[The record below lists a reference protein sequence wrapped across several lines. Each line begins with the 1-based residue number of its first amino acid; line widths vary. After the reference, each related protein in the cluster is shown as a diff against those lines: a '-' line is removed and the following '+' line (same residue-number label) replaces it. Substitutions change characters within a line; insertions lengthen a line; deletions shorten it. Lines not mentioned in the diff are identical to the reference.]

1 MCVLRVGGG
10 ASNLYVGASEV
21 RRVLEARRGAAG
33 AFGSDFGGEASSG
46 RGAKKRLCRTS
57 RVCTVSRGLRRRT
70 AGDSDCEREATS
82 DGVSRDGA
90 VVAIVSVFDTPLLP
104 RLIFFPIH
112 FWSPIAYPRTH
123 TYLKRRLGC
132 KSEKAKQ
139 IFWLHLNQDDDLNS
153 AGKMV
158 ACYVVPYPKPPNFA
172 VDNGLLTLFSGVNEA
187 LHGDCTDSDYWD
199 CNES

>member
-1 MCVLRVGGG
+1 MQTTPCVRKVKRMSVKLGRSRVGGG

-90 VVAIVSVFDTPLLP
+90 VVAVRERD
-104 RLIFFPIH
+104 
-112 FWSPIAYPRTH
+112 
-123 TYLKRRLGC
+123 
-132 KSEKAKQ
+132 AKGQ
-139 IFWLHLNQDDDLNS
+139 KF
-153 AGKMV
+153 
-158 ACYVVPYPKPPNFA
+158 
-172 VDNGLLTLFSGVNEA
+172 LFSQ
-187 LHGDCTDSDYWD
+187 T
-199 CNES
+199 